1 MTKNF
6 LNKNVFLCHNW
17 DILPRNQLLLK
28 NEMGFRMKNFD
39 ILGASLK
46 SRIFRGGFPKNQHI
60 GGLGQFPDLRRGL
73 GKKEGVV
80 FLWGRY
86 PNAHYASFFAY
97 PPFSD
102 FF

>member
-6 LNKNVFLCHNW
+6 LNKNVFLCHNC

-46 SRIFRGGFPKNQHI
+46 SRIFRGEIPKKPI
-60 GGLGQFPDLRRGL
+60 YRGAWTVSRL
-73 GKKEGVV
+73 KEGAWQKRGGGV
-80 FLWGRY
+80 FVGQI
-86 PNAHYASFFAY
+86 P
-97 PPFSD
+97 
-102 FF
+102 